1 LNLSQF
7 IFKTRILKAMAEV
20 TLFSPLQIKGITLQ
34 NRIVMSPMCQYSA
47 VDGFADDWHLVH
59 LGSRA
64 VGGAGLIISEAMA
77 VSPEGRISAGD
88 LGIWSDE
95 HIPPLRRITNF
106 IHAQGSV
113 AGVQLAHAG
122 YKASSATP
130 WQGGRYVSK
139 EAGGW
144 IPVSPSATLLSDNVT
159 YSQELT
165 AEGIAQVVDDFKKA
179 AQRAIEA
186 GFKVIEIHAAH
197 GYLLNEFLSP
207 VANHRIDGYGGGFE
221 NRVQLLLQVVEAVKA
236 VIPSETLLFV
246 RISATDWRDDGWNS
260 DDSVRLAVLLK
271 YAGVDLI
278 DCSTGGFVA
287 PSIIPIAP
295 NYQVPF
301 AERIKAET
309 GIKTG
314 AVGLITSAQQ
324 ADEIVRT
331 GKADLVFL
339 ARELLRNPYFPQ
351 NAAHELGATITL
363 PNQYLR
369 GKK

>member
-1 LNLSQF
+1 MVES
-7 IFKTRILKAMAEV
+7 
-20 TLFSPLQIKGITLQ
+20 TLFSPLQLRGITLK

-144 IPVSPSATLLSDNVT
+144 IPVSPSATLLGDKKT

-165 AEGIAQVVDDFKKA
+165 TEGIEQVILDFEKA

-207 VANHRIDGYGGGFE
+207 VANHRADAFGGNFE
-221 NRVQLLLQVVEAVKA
+221 NRVKLLLQVVEVIRG
-236 VIPSETLLFV
+236 VIPSETPLLV
-246 RISATDWRDDGWNS
+246 RISATDWRDDGWNA
-260 DDSVRLAVLLK
+260 DDSVRLAGVLK
-271 YAGVDLI
+271 DAGVDLI

-287 PSIIPIAP
+287 PSEIPIAP

-301 AERIKAET
+301 AERIKVET

-314 AVGLITSAQQ
+314 AVGLITTTQQ
-324 ADEIVRT
+324 ADEIVRS

-339 ARELLRNPYFPQ
+339 ARELLRNPYFAQ
-351 NAAHELGATITL
+351 NAAFELGAEITL

>member
-1 LNLSQF
+1 MVES
-7 IFKTRILKAMAEV
+7 
-20 TLFSPLQIKGITLQ
+20 TLFSPLQLRGITLK

-144 IPVSPSATLLSDNVT
+144 IPVSPSASLLGDKKT

-165 AEGIAQVVDDFKKA
+165 TEGIEQVILDFEKA

-207 VANHRIDGYGGGFE
+207 VANHRADAFGGNFE
-221 NRVQLLLQVVEAVKA
+221 NRVKLLLQVVEVIRG
-236 VIPSETLLFV
+236 VIPSETPLLV
-246 RISATDWRDDGWNS
+246 RISATDWRDDGWNG
-260 DDSVRLAVLLK
+260 DDSVRLAGVLK
-271 YAGVDLI
+271 DAGVDLI

-287 PSIIPIAP
+287 PSEIPIAP

-301 AERIKAET
+301 AERIKVET

-314 AVGLITSAQQ
+314 AVGLITTAQQ
-324 ADEIVRT
+324 ADEVVRT

-339 ARELLRNPYFPQ
+339 ARELLRNPYFAQ
-351 NAAHELGATITL
+351 NAAFELDAEITL